1 MANDVTAE
9 SKAYGSLSE
18 FYLALWAHM
27 DAFSDES
34 RWFRASATPSMKE
47 RIAELSEKFHTLQN
61 MKLDGVLMSSISNEF
76 ETTLHL
82 GQQFME
88 SGTTDIALRHQVE
101 DWKATM
107 QNLGLEFA
115 RLESVS

>member
-1 MANDVTAE
+1 MANDLKVE
-9 SKAYGSLSE
+9 SKAYGSLSA
-18 FYLALWAHM
+18 FYLALWAHL

-34 RWFRASATPSMKE
+34 RWFRASATLSMKE
-47 RIAELSEKFHTLQN
+47 RVAELSEKFHTLQN

-82 GQQFME
+82 AQEFME
-88 SGTTDIALRHQVE
+88 RGVTDIALRHQVE

>member
-1 MANDVTAE
+1 MANDVTVE

-34 RWFRASATPSMKE
+34 RWFRATPSMKE

-61 MKLDGVLMSSISNEF
+61 MKIDGVLMSSISNEF

-82 GQQFME
+82 GQEFME
-88 SGTTDIALRHQVE
+88 RGATDIALRHQVE

>member
-1 MANDVTAE
+1 MANDVTLE

-18 FYLALWAHM
+18 FYLALWAHI

-34 RWFRASATPSMKE
+34 RWFRASAMPSMKE
-47 RIAELSEKFHTLQN
+47 RVADLSEKFHMLQN
-61 MKLDGVLMSSISNEF
+61 MKLDRVLMSSISNEF

-82 GQQFME
+82 GQEFME
-88 SGTTDIALRHQVE
+88 RGATDIALRHRVE

>member
-1 MANDVTAE
+1 MANHVTVE

-18 FYLALWAHM
+18 FYLALWAHI

-76 ETTLHL
+76 KTTLRL
-82 GQQFME
+82 GQEFME
-88 SGTTDIALRHQVE
+88 RSDRYRVCVTRSKTGKRPCRI
-101 DWKATM
+101 W
-107 QNLGLEFA
+107 GLEFA